1 MRETPATIEASFPW
15 IAQTRRLV
23 SPSELG
29 GLVKELSPATR
40 DLARL
45 TNASLKL
52 LPQTTLTSR
61 CARQV
66 ILPTGDIVIRD
77 EFETGSPNY
86 KEFMYGLVGL
96 SGEGQNFDGN
106 GMYVRFQPGGG
117 SQAVSLGDQ
126 AGGSGQF
133 GNNVAVPLGNRPFY
147 PGKRPPYRPDVKCHT
162 NKLPEPQRTGR
173 REVRDQHALVP
184 AELAMKTAIRK
195 HLGDFAAIIGLIVI
209 AVLVSSVIL
218 SNQRLS
224 LPAWVP
230 VIGKD
235 FYVIEA
241 EMQTA
246 QSVTPGQGQTVNVA
260 GVEVGEIKSV
270 KLENGRAIIGMKI
283 EPRYDRVYKDATI
296 LLRPKTGLKDM
307 VAELTPGT
315 AAAGRLPE
323 GGRIPVSQTL
333 PDVNL
338 DEILAALDADTRD
351 YLTLLLND
359 GGRALKGNGRELAN
373 TIRRIEPTAK
383 LSRRVNEALAERA
396 ANIKR
401 AIHNFSL
408 LTEELGDQ
416 ATTRSPTSSSTP
428 TRSSPA
434 FASQDAACARR
445 CASCPPRCRSRRPRW
460 ARRRLWPTSS
470 ARRCRRCARPP
481 ARSARPSASCGRSCA
496 RRRRSSAT
504 SCARSRAPRCRP
516 SRSCARRC
524 ATSRPPRR
532 RSDEHVQAPQLAAQQ
547 LAYNPPGETEEGY
560 LFWFSWANH
569 LAPTIFATQDAH
581 GPIRHGL
588 VIFGCQTAALLDS
601 VAEANPQLGTLVDLL
616 NGPNRTGLCPSS
628 SQEEGGTGGG

>member
-1 MRETPATIEASFPW
+1 
-15 IAQTRRLV
+15 
-23 SPSELG
+23 
-29 GLVKELSPATR
+29 
-40 DLARL
+40 
-45 TNASLKL
+45 
-52 LPQTTLTSR
+52 
-61 CARQV
+61 
-66 ILPTGDIVIRD
+66 
-77 EFETGSPNY
+77 
-86 KEFMYGLVGL
+86 
-96 SGEGQNFDGN
+96 
-106 GMYVRFQPGGG
+106 
-117 SQAVSLGDQ
+117 
-126 AGGSGQF
+126 
-133 GNNVAVPLGNRPFY
+133 
-147 PGKRPPYRPDVKCHT
+147 
-162 NKLPEPQRTGR
+162 
-173 REVRDQHALVP
+173 
-184 AELAMKTAIRK
+184 MKTAIRK
-195 HLGDFAAIIGLIVI
+195 HLGDFAAIIGLILV

-224 LPAWVP
+224 LPGWVP
-230 VIGKD
+230 VIGSD
-235 FYVIEA
+235 FFEIEA

-270 KLENGRAIIGMKI
+270 KLEDGRAIIGMKI
-283 EPRYDRVYKDATI
+283 EPRFNRVYRDATV

-315 AAAGRLPE
+315 EAAGRLPE

-383 LSRRVNEALAERA
+383 LSRRVNEALAERS

-408 LTEELGDQ
+408 LTEELGDRDDTVADFVVDSNAVFATFARQ
-416 ATTRSPTSSSTP
+416 DANLRETLRELPSSLQITQSTLAKTTRLADELGPTLEALRPTARALGPTQRQLRPFLRTTTP
-428 TRSSPA
+428 IIRDELRPFARASLPTVKQLRPA
-434 FASQDAACARR
+434 MRD
-445 CASCPPRCRSRRPRW
+445 
-460 ARRRLWPTSS
+460 
-470 ARRCRRCARPP
+470 
-481 ARSARPSASCGRSCA
+481 
-496 RRRRSSAT
+496 
-504 SCARSRAPRCRP
+504 
-516 SRSCARRC
+516 
-524 ATSRPPRR
+524 
-532 RSDEHVQAPQLAAQQ
+532 LAAAAPDLTNTFTRLNRLLNM

-588 VIFGCQTAALLDS
+588 VVFGCQTASLLDS

-616 NGPNRTGLCPSS
+616 NGPNRTGLCPTS
-628 SQEEGGTGGG
+628 SQDPGVGGG